1 MGRTEKV
8 VLIAGGAGSIGSALA
23 ERLASAG
30 SEDIIL
36 LDKDE
41 NNLEATRQRLDEK
54 GYARITPLVCDV
66 RNLVHVNK
74 ICSRIQPD
82 IILNC
87 CAHKHVV
94 SSQRNVSE
102 TVHNNLLT
110 TQNLLKARHC
120 NKDSRFIQISTDK
133 AVEPSSVMG
142 ASKMLCESMVRTEY
156 PQTQDRNYII
166 RFGNVKDTNGSVFQV
181 WDRQFREGVPL
192 TVTDLKMK
200 RWMMPISD
208 ACDQILRVLGFDAGT
223 YLLDMG
229 PMYTVADMLE
239 RFAESKGTDAGCLQ
253 VSYVGAKPGE
263 KDEEKLL
270 WDVESRKD
278 RCVGGRTLIQ
288 ASNHPNFKYDR
299 ALTISSNFDDQLTLD
314 CLQRMFPD
322 VMA

>member
-1 MGRTEKV
+1 MGRNEKLI
-8 VLIAGGAGSIGSALA
+8 LIAGGAGSIGSALA

-30 SEDIIL
+30 TEDLIL

-41 NNLEATRQRLDEK
+41 NGLELTRQRLEEK
-54 GYARITPLVCDV
+54 GYTKIIPLVCDI
-66 RNLVHVNK
+66 RNLLHVNK
-74 ICSRIQPD
+74 IFSRYQPD
-82 IILNC
+82 LAINAS
-87 CAHKHVV
+87 AHKHVI

-110 TQNLLKARHC
+110 TENLLKARHC
-120 NKDSRFIQISTDK
+120 ARGSRYIQISTDK

-166 RFGNVKDTNGSVFQV
+166 RFGNVMNTNGSVFQV
-181 WDRQFREGVPL
+181 WERQYREGVPL

-200 RWMMPISD
+200 RWMMPMSD

-229 PMYTVADMLE
+229 RMFTVADMLE
-239 RFAESKGTDAGCLQ
+239 RFAESKGTKVDDLQ
-253 VSYVGAKPGE
+253 VKFIGSKSGE
-263 KDEEKLL
+263 KEVESLL
-270 WDVESRKD
+270 WSCEERYDRK
-278 RCVGGRTLIQ
+278 VGGRTLIQ
-288 ASNHPNFKYDR
+288 VGNSPDFKHDL
-299 ALTISSNFDDQLTLD
+299 ALRISSSFDDQVTID